1 MPHSSRPASDL
12 PDWLIL
18 VLGAMALAL
27 AMGIGRFAFTPLMP
41 LMLRDG
47 TLTAAQCSTAHCKV
61 GAIEAT
67 DTARLKSRDTTIKAP
82 SRVSFFREASFIH
95 AFRQLKVSLFTRCSV
110 RLPINLRNISDNRYV
125 FST

>member
-1 MPHSSRPASDL
+1 MPRSSRPASTL

-47 TLTAAQCSTAHCKV
+47 TLTAAQGAEWATLNYVGYLLGALTA
-61 GAIEAT
+61 AWFSAT
-67 DTARLKSRDTTIKAP
+67 W
-82 SRVSFFREASFIH
+82 
-95 AFRQLKVSLFTRCSV
+95 
-110 RLPINLRNISDNRYV
+110 
-125 FST
+125 

>member
-47 TLTAAQCSTAHCKV
+47 TLTAAQGAEWAMLNYVGYLLGALTAARFSAQPLRGLQLALYGVAATTLAVAWV
-61 GAIEAT
+61 G
-67 DTARLKSRDTTIKAP
+67 
-82 SRVSFFREASFIH
+82 
-95 AFRQLKVSLFTRCSV
+95 QG
-110 RLPINLRNISDNRYV
+110 LPVWSGALLRTVAGV
-125 FST
+125 FSAWRAGT